1 MALMVRILF
10 VILFIGSV
18 ASDPDPVQDYCIAV
32 TDSETYIPCKNPS
45 LVTVEDFIFSGLN
58 STGNFSETGQAV
70 LSVNVN
76 NFPGLRTQGV
86 SLARADFEVGGFALP
101 HAHPRATE
109 AVCVLEGTF
118 YSGFIDSQ
126 QKVFAK
132 VIEQGDVIVIPRGL
146 VQFHKNIG
154 EIQGT
159 LLGIYNSENPG
170 KSMFPTAAF
179 GCEVKEELLEKVYGL
194 SAEDISKVRGK
205 LHLCGKAEAGFN

>member
-10 VILFIGSV
+10 VVLFVGSV

-146 VQFHKNIG
+146 VHFHKNIG
-154 EIQGT
+154 EKQGT

-179 GCEVKEELLEKVYGL
+179 GCAVKEELLEKV
-194 SAEDISKVRGK
+194 RGE

>member
-10 VILFIGSV
+10 GVLFVGSV

-76 NFPGLRTQGV
+76 NFPGLRTQG
-86 SLARADFEVGGFALP
+86 
-101 HAHPRATE
+101 
-109 AVCVLEGTF
+109 
-118 YSGFIDSQ
+118 FIDSQ

-146 VQFHKNIG
+146 VHFHRNIG

-179 GCEVKEELLEKVYGL
+179 GCEVKEELLEKV
-194 SAEDISKVRGK
+194 RGE

>member
-1 MALMVRILF
+1 MVRILF
-10 VILFIGSV
+10 GVLFVGSV

-58 STGNFSETGQAV
+58 ST
-70 LSVNVN
+70 
-76 NFPGLRTQGV
+76 
-86 SLARADFEVGGFALP
+86 

-146 VQFHKNIG
+146 VHFHRNIG

-179 GCEVKEELLEKVYGL
+179 GCEVKEELLEKV
-194 SAEDISKVRGK
+194 RGE